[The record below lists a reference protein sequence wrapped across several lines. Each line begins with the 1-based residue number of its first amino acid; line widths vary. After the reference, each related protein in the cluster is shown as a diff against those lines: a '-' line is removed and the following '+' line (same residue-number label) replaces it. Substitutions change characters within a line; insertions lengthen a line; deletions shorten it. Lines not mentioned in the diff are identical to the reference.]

1 MIRVTP
7 CGGRH
12 SSLGGVRGF
21 SLSEIMFRFC
31 LHLVPRLVFLRRV
44 FLYQVMDIPHALFE
58 EKLEAMKVTKGLRND
73 IDLSASDL
81 KELVGQYKDVYVEAK
96 GEQFPSGMLIWFHA
110 LTCHNSV
117 SKLKLCFFLIKIYVY
132 VMRSFSS
139 CRTKE
144 TT

>member
-1 MIRVTP
+1 
-7 CGGRH
+7 
-12 SSLGGVRGF
+12 
-21 SLSEIMFRFC
+21 MFRFC
-31 LHLVPRLVFLRRV
+31 LHLVSRLVFLRRV